1 MHTFFVNT
9 SGLALENY
17 KEILEMQHETRKLVS
32 LDCPIETWTSEETGY
47 KSLARKMGELI
58 DSYKEINNTYN
69 LIVYVDLI
77 TYAEYASIPMD
88 KHLERDACLKSMY
101 MLLTRYIRETLEKE
115 LCDCGRDPQG
125 IVIVFEQN
133 RRPSDS
139 GGRNEHFAEMQ
150 RAITRKLLGL
160 PENETLDRV
169 VREHLEK
176 HSEIDVAAFFEEL
189 RAAGS
194 RELHAGLY
202 ECFEDIFDTYLSD
215 CKTNVAVE
223 RPLNDLLDNVLEV
236 YSSGSM
242 EAHTVDFETN
252 RRAGAVNKRE
262 CAMRDLRLYFYLLDC
277 VENDQVVCEIVSDS
291 DAHGCRATPFPTM
304 DARKWQVVYRS
315 LKAKQDAFAKKH
327 RATVSLKE
335 KFSDLKLAPELYEF
349 DYKRFGMDE
358 YGAKGHALKV
368 EDAKP
373 DKTKKEDK
381 KADDKDDTAAP
392 VPLDTKKK
400 TVVEVDVETRQLFT
414 ESEFRPFNYLCED
427 ESDHKFWNFHTSADE
442 FIDKAKDVREHH
454 LSYLKNLGVHVSE
467 VLSNYAGRSLENE
480 PALLSKR
487 RVSMAEEEFEEAGR
501 GYRYAKGKNKETR
514 SLKTVSSVSADAYK
528 TAQRE
533 YLRFCAGRTVAVTD
547 IEEQCDWFVT
557 RIHQITDSLKKIKRV
572 ALGLLIAIFVLYIP
586 YFTIQ
591 WSAIVKTAITL
602 TSALTSFAVPFALL
616 LAVFIAATIAQKKQ
630 YVKAWK
636 DFKKKSDEVLAGNAE
651 AARKYDE
658 LLSVFVPSLRFVYEY
673 KIDVDFYE
681 DCCRTARAK
690 LDHHEQKLHDRVVLL
705 SNIREDLEFEDEGT
719 AYTAAPPVNDDV
731 DYNVAFCS
739 GDRNRAFYAVIDKAL
754 LKELRQ

>member
-9 SGLALENY
+9 SGVALENY

-47 KSLARKMGELI
+47 KGLARKMGELI

-69 LIVYVDLI
+69 LIVYVDLL
-77 TYAEYASIPMD
+77 TYKDYTAIPMD
-88 KHLERDACLKSMY
+88 KHLERYACLQALY
-101 MLLTRYIRETLEKE
+101 MLVTRYIRETLERE

-125 IVIVFEQN
+125 VVIIFEQN
-133 RRPSDS
+133 RRPADS
-139 GGRNEHFAEMQ
+139 SIHNDHFRELQ

-160 PENETLDRV
+160 PELDVLERV
-169 VREHLEK
+169 TRENLAANADG
-176 HSEIDVAAFFEEL
+176 DVLSFFEQL
-189 RAAGS
+189 RTAGS
-194 RELHAGLY
+194 SELHAGLY
-202 ECFEDIFDTYLSD
+202 ECFADNFDTYLKN
-215 CKTNVAVE
+215 CKNRDTVE
-223 RPLNDLLDNVLEV
+223 SPLNDCLDDVLGV
-236 YSSGSM
+236 YGNGEM
-242 EAHTVDFETN
+242 DAHTVAFETN
-252 RRAGAVNKRE
+252 RRAGSVNKRE

-277 VENDQVVCEIVSDS
+277 VENDQVVCEITN
-291 DAHGCRATPFPTM
+291 DAEGSRCRATPFPTM
-304 DARKWQVVYRS
+304 DAKKWQLVYRS
-315 LKAKQDAFAKKH
+315 LKAKEAAFAKKH

-349 DYKRFGMDE
+349 DCKRFGMDE

-368 EDAKP
+368 EDAK
-373 DKTKKEDK
+373 TDK
-381 KADDKDDTAAP
+381 KAEEKKTDADEAAAP

-400 TVVEVDVETRQLFT
+400 TVVEVDVDNRQLFT
-414 ESEFRPFNYLCED
+414 ESEFTPFNYLCED
-427 ESDHKFWNFHTSADE
+427 ENDHKFWNFRTSADE
-442 FIDKAKDVREHH
+442 FIEKATDVREHH

-467 VLSNYAGRSLENE
+467 ILSNYAGRSLENE

-487 RVSMAEEEFEEAGR
+487 RVSMAEEEFEDAGR
-501 GYRYAKGKNKETR
+501 GYRYARGMNKETR
-514 SLKTVSSVSADAYK
+514 SLKTVSSVSSEAYK

-591 WSAIVKTAITL
+591 WSAIVKSPITL
-602 TSALTSFAVPFALL
+602 TTALTSFGIPFALL
-616 LAVFIAATIAQKKQ
+616 LLVFVLATIAQKKQ

-636 DFKKKSDEVLAGNAE
+636 DFKKKSDEVLSSNAE

-658 LLSVFVPSLRFVYEY
+658 LLSVFVPSLRWVYEY

-690 LDHHEQKLHDRVVLL
+690 LDHHEQKLHDRVILL
-705 SNIREDLEFEDEGT
+705 ANIREDLEFEEDGT
-719 AYTAAPPVNDDV
+719 TFTTQGAAHEDV

-739 GDRNRAFYAVIDKAL
+739 GERNRAFYAIIDKSL